1 MADINFDCPLC
12 SQNLDAPDDMAGLF
26 IECPACMKIIKVP
39 SPTAQI
45 KTAAPPRRPPPPPEL
60 TPQEKAEQDQKSST
74 IPIKLPPNL
83 GVPERQHRKIIIKR
97 SDH

>member
-39 SPTAQI
+39 SPTQQI

-97 SDH
+97 SDR